1 MIKEKNIKC
10 PECSSNKTDKINIG
24 LGQLADFCLDCGQ
37 VFDGKYRPC
46 ETCRWFTDD
55 EFCICQEPCLKYS
68 MYEPKSGIKAGTV
81 LKDDDK
87 VNKPSHY
94 TSGDIECIDAIRSA
108 LTKEEFRGY
117 CKGNV
122 LKYAWREKHKG
133 GDEDLKKIVKYI
145 QFLIG
150 EKDAMLQR

>member
-1 MIKEKNIKC
+1 MIKERAVKC
-10 PECSSNKTDKINIG
+10 PECGSNKTDKINIG
-24 LGQLADFCLDCGQ
+24 LGHIEDFCLECGK
-37 VFDGKYRPC
+37 VFGSNFHPC
-46 ETCRWFTDD
+46 KTCRFLSDVERCMRCTN
-55 EFCICQEPCLKYS
+55 YA
-68 MYEPKSGIKAGTV
+68 MYEPKKGIKAGTV

-87 VNKPSHY
+87 VNNPSHY

-108 LTKEEFRGY
+108 LTDEEFRGY

-145 QFLIG
+145 EFLIG
-150 EKDAMLQR
+150 EKDAML

>member
-1 MIKEKNIKC
+1 MIREKNIKC

-24 LGQLADFCLDCGQ
+24 LGQLEDFCLDCGK
-37 VFDGKYRPC
+37 VF
-46 ETCRWFTDD
+46 
-55 EFCICQEPCLKYS
+55 S
-68 MYEPKSGIKAGTV
+68 
-81 LKDDDK
+81 DK

-108 LTKEEFRGY
+108 LTDEEFRGY

-145 QFLIG
+145 EFLIG
-150 EKDAMLQR
+150 EKDDML

>member
-37 VFDGKYRPC
+37 VFDSAYSHCK
-46 ETCRWFTDD
+46 TCRWIKDD
-55 EFCICQEPCLKYS
+55 DSCMCQEPCVNLS
-68 MYEPKSGIKAGTV
+68 MWESA
-81 LKDDDK
+81 DK

-108 LTKEEFRGY
+108 LTPEEFRGY

-150 EKDAMLQR
+150 EKDAML